1 MSNSSKT
8 FSIKGS
14 DMTDRTTQCLT
25 LTLTSTLKPS
35 LDLQTE
41 SEDQSKGYSLCSYS
55 DGLTLILTKITIHTQ
70 SVTRTQGNWDPDPYV
85 FIK

>member
-14 DMTDRTTQCLT
+14 DITDRTTKCLT

-35 LDLQTE
+35 LDLQRE
-41 SEDQSKGYSLCSYS
+41 SEDRPKGYSRCSYS
-55 DGLTLILTKITIHTQ
+55 DGVNVVLTKITIHTQ
-70 SVTRTQGNWDPDPYV
+70 SVTRTQGNWDLDPYV
-85 FIK
+85 VY